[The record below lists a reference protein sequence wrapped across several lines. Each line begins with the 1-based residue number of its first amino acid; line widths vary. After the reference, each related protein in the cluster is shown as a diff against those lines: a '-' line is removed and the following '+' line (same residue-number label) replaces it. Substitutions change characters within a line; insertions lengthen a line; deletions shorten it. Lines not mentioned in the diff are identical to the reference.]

1 MEKSVK
7 NCALNSNNNKAL
19 RRCNYDTK
27 QQQLL
32 DLSWVELEQVI
43 YLLNVKFADKN
54 KAANHV
60 SIVMFLM
67 NVECSAFFWC
77 LIWYCTAEYFHS
89 DSADELHCNS
99 IFRSILNLFCFFFS
113 SCSLSHHATQKS
125 MIYIVL
131 IIRYTAI

>member
-43 YLLNVKFADKN
+43 YLLNAKFADKN

-67 NVECSAFFWC
+67 NVECSAFFLMSY
-77 LIWYCTAEYFHS
+77 LILHS
-89 DSADELHCNS
+89 GIFSLRLGRWAALQLDFS
-99 IFRSILNLFCFFFS
+99 IHSQFVLFFS
-113 SCSLSHHATQKS
+113 SRHVACHTTRRKNQWFISF
-125 MIYIVL
+125 
-131 IIRYTAI
+131 